1 MDKSKVIAITNQ
13 KGGVGKTT
21 TAVNLGVGLAQQ
33 GKKVLLVDADPQGS
47 LTVSLGV
54 KTPDDLETTISDLMQ
69 VVVDNEV
76 LSPLDRGILKDIEGV
91 DLVPSNI
98 GLSSFEVSLVNT
110 MSREFVLRS
119 YLGTVKRDY
128 DYVLID
134 CMPSLGMLTINAL
147 AAADSVLIPCQANY
161 LSTKGLK
168 LLLGS
173 VAKVRR
179 QINPT
184 LKIDGILLTMVDNRT
199 NNAKNIIAALRQTGS
214 NLRILNTEIPFSVR
228 AAECSVEGKSIFT
241 HDSKGKVAAAY
252 TALVEEVSI
261 LEQRSRHRPGAERGL
276 LRRPAALR
284 DGAEPGRIFPTA
296 PPGDGQTALAD
307 GDAYARASGPATGLR
322 QHRPLQPRVPE
333 IHRPGA
339 LGIQPEL
346 TSRKFLP
353 LFLGIFRKF
362 PLLCSPLNDK
372 LKLNTM
378 GRSNRN
384 RVTHTQREEE
394 QAKKV
399 MRTITIVAV
408 VLILLSFVAY
418 TLWA

>member
-1 MDKSKVIAITNQ
+1 MDKCKVIAVTNQ

-54 KTPDDLETTISDLMQ
+54 KNPDELETTISDLMQ
-69 VVVDNEV
+69 IVVDNSI
-76 LSPLDRGILKDIEGV
+76 LSPQDRGILKNIEGV
-91 DLVPSNI
+91 DLGPSNI

-179 QINPT
+179 QINPL
-184 LKIDGILLTMVDNRT
+184 LKIDGILMTMVDSRT
-199 NNAKNIIAALRQTGS
+199 NNAKNIIAALRSTLGS
-214 NLRILNTEIPFSVR
+214 SVRVFATEIPRSVR
-228 AAECSVEGKSIFT
+228 AAEASGEGKSIFAF
-241 HDSKGKVAAAY
+241 DAKSRVAQAY
-252 TALVEEVSI
+252 TSLTKEVVELGKETN
-261 LEQRSRHRPGAERGL
+261 RSWS
-276 LRRPAALR
+276 
-284 DGAEPGRIFPTA
+284 DGAR
-296 PPGDGQTALAD
+296 
-307 GDAYARASGPATGLR
+307 
-322 QHRPLQPRVPE
+322 
-333 IHRPGA
+333 
-339 LGIQPEL
+339 
-346 TSRKFLP
+346 
-353 LFLGIFRKF
+353 
-362 PLLCSPLNDK
+362 
-372 LKLNTM
+372 
-378 GRSNRN
+378 
-384 RVTHTQREEE
+384 
-394 QAKKV
+394 
-399 MRTITIVAV
+399 
-408 VLILLSFVAY
+408 
-418 TLWA
+418 

>member
-1 MDKSKVIAITNQ
+1 MDKCKVIAVTNQ

-54 KTPDDLETTISDLMQ
+54 KNPDELETTISDLMQ
-69 VVVDNEV
+69 IVVDNSI
-76 LSPLDRGILKDIEGV
+76 LSPQDRGILKNIEGV

-179 QINPT
+179 QINPL
-184 LKIDGILLTMVDNRT
+184 LKIDGILLTMVDSRT
-199 NNAKNIIAALRQTGS
+199 NFNREISALLRETYGS
-214 NLRILNTEIPFSVR
+214 KIRVFATDIPHSVR
-228 AAECSVEGKSIFT
+228 AAEISAEGKSIFA
-241 HDSKGKVAAAY
+241 HAPQGKVAEAY
-252 TALVEEVSI
+252 RALTKE
-261 LEQRSRHRPGAERGL
+261 
-276 LRRPAALR
+276 
-284 DGAEPGRIFPTA
+284 
-296 PPGDGQTALAD
+296 
-307 GDAYARASGPATGLR
+307 
-322 QHRPLQPRVPE
+322 
-333 IHRPGA
+333 
-339 LGIQPEL
+339 
-346 TSRKFLP
+346 
-353 LFLGIFRKF
+353 
-362 PLLCSPLNDK
+362 
-372 LKLNTM
+372 
-378 GRSNRN
+378 
-384 RVTHTQREEE
+384 VTHIEKQREKH
-394 QAKKV
+394 QADLG
-399 MRTITIVAV
+399 R
-408 VLILLSFVAY
+408 
-418 TLWA
+418 

>member
-1 MDKSKVIAITNQ
+1 MDKCKVIAVTNQ

-21 TAVNLGVGLAQQ
+21 TAVNLGVGLARQ

-54 KTPDDLETTISDLMQ
+54 KNPDELETTISDLMQ
-69 VVVDNEV
+69 IVVDNGI
-76 LSPLDRGILKDIEGV
+76 LSPQDRGILKNIEGV

-179 QINPT
+179 QINPL
-184 LKIDGILLTMVDNRT
+184 LKIDGILLTMVDSRT
-199 NNAKNIIAALRQTGS
+199 NNAKSIIAALRQTGRD
-214 NLRILNTEIPFSVR
+214 LRVLNTEVPFSVR
-228 AAECSVEGKSIFT
+228 AAECSVEGKSIFA

-252 TALVEEVSI
+252 TALVKEVI
-261 LEQRSRHRPGAERGL
+261 ALEQRNRNRPGAERGL
-276 LRRPAALR
+276 QRPILYPGRPGQRPAQLCDRPACR
-284 DGAEPGRIFPTA
+284 
-296 PPGDGQTALAD
+296 GDQRLSQSPIQGAD
-307 GDAYARASGPATGLR
+307 GSKYGGTGGQCKAIWRPGPIAGPSHAGRQLSDGVRPPAQAGGGVGGPA
-322 QHRPLQPRVPE
+322 H
-333 IHRPGA
+333 GA
-339 LGIQPEL
+339 LYL
-346 TSRKFLP
+346 S
-353 LFLGIFRKF
+353 
-362 PLLCSPLNDK
+362 
-372 LKLNTM
+372 
-378 GRSNRN
+378 
-384 RVTHTQREEE
+384 
-394 QAKKV
+394 
-399 MRTITIVAV
+399 
-408 VLILLSFVAY
+408 LIHIYSASCRRR
-418 TLWA
+418 